1 MRTCSLNVRNYTSI
15 SDRQISD
22 IILVRKD
29 VLIHSV
35 KLCASTRSCCF
46 FELDL
51 WRFWVFLI
59 FVSLIVRVCPS
70 LLFNQVF
77 SQTHIDQGG
86 WAKFTVWAAC
96 LSGTNRALC
105 RCFSVPYQ
113 PVCFKFPFK
122 VGQKKINVF
131 DTVRSIWLL
140 IWAAEVPKLGIFG
153 LFGKLRSVTLIL
165 NKVLRVCADLIIWID

>member
-1 MRTCSLNVRNYTSI
+1 MQTCSLNVRNYTSI
-15 SDRQISD
+15 SDRQISG
-22 IILVRKD
+22 IILLRED
-29 VLIHSV
+29 VLIRSV
-35 KLCASTRSCCF
+35 KLCVSTRSCF
-46 FELDL
+46 FELNL

-59 FVSLIVRVCPS
+59 SVSLIVRVCLS

-105 RCFSVPYQ
+105 RCFSVPYH

-122 VGQKKINVF
+122 VGKKINVL

-153 LFGKLRSVTLIL
+153 IFGKLRSVTLIL
-165 NKVLRVCADLIIWID
+165 NKVLWVCADLIIRID